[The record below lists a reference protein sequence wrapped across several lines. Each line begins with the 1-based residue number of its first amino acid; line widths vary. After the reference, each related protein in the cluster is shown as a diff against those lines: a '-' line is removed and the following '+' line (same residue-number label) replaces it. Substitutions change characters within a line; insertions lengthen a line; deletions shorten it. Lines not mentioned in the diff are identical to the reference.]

1 MAQRILI
8 LAAAN
13 IATCPRPMRLL
24 ESLREGIAQGRY
36 EVSVMG
42 IDSDNGAKMPQ
53 IAGIPTFSYPAY
65 RRRTRLGELRLW
77 LDVALRR
84 WDRLSLT
91 HNRLE
96 IIAHLRAHR
105 YDVVICHDL
114 LLLPALF
121 AGLEAGDSSA
131 ERGGAHLQDF
141 QQPLESTRDKKDSC
155 VRDSKERGDLSAQ
168 GLRKSSLGDYTDS
181 KDYDE
186 ARRDKAYKP
195 SYQNAQDAESHAES
209 CADFYTDF
217 YRESCG
223 HSLADSY
230 TIDSSA
236 FGVGARESHRL
247 INPHTKPHTD
257 SHTESCADLSAQ
269 PLRVDFHSAHPPL
282 RVESPTPTRDS
293 NPTLDS
299 QALDLPASH
308 TNLDSLDAPKPITR
322 DFKSDSNPASKLA
335 PAPTSHALDSHPKA
349 HHALESCASTPPHT
363 QIPKAPPPKPIAPPK
378 QATAPA
384 YTPKPTNAPRT
395 KVIFD
400 AREFYPW
407 QHTSSLRWRLLF
419 QRFNAYLCAT
429 YAPRADRILS
439 VSPSF
444 CALYKRHFGLDVELF
459 TSLPPF
465 YDLKPSPI
473 NPRQIRI
480 LYHGA
485 LNQNRDIHK
494 VITLCE
500 RLQSRFCIDFIFTG
514 GEARYRK
521 RIESRIVSLQK
532 RGCRVR
538 VLPPVSLAQ
547 IVPFGNAYDI
557 GLLYIPPHNV
567 NLLATLPNKL
577 FEYIQSRLALLLP
590 PIDSVLEFLREE
602 GVCNAIVA
610 EDFSIDSLAHALN
623 SLSSEDIARLK
634 AAAHAVAS
642 TLHYARNATR
652 IQHILRELE
661 STQ

>member
-24 ESLREGIAQGRY
+24 ESLRDGIAQGRY

-42 IDSDNGAKMPQ
+42 IDSDNGDKMPQ

-65 RRRTRLGELRLW
+65 KQRTRLGELRLW

-84 WDRLSLT
+84 WDRLAFT

-121 AGLEAGDSSA
+121 AGLEAGDSSV
-131 ERGGAHLQDF
+131 EGEGHLRALDSQRA
-141 QQPLESTRDKKDSC
+141 LETTQGEEDSC
-155 VRDSKERGDLSAQ
+155 VRDFKERGDLSVQ
-168 GLRKSSLGDYTDS
+168 GLRESGLGDYADS
-181 KDYDE
+181 KAYNE
-186 ARRDKAYKP
+186 ARRDKSHKP
-195 SYQNAQDAESHAES
+195 SQAQEVQADFHTES
-209 CADFYTDF
+209 CADFY
-217 YRESCG
+217 R
-223 HSLADSY
+223 
-230 TIDSSA
+230 
-236 FGVGARESHRL
+236 
-247 INPHTKPHTD
+247 
-257 SHTESCADLSAQ
+257 ESCADFYAEFHADSCMDSQDFRADSHADSRMDSCPPASYARESSGLNPANLRADLHLDSTQ
-269 PLRVDFHSAHPPL
+269 SPLRAHSHADLFTPPL
-282 RVESPTPTRDS
+282 RAESPTPTPDS
-293 NPTLDS
+293 KPTLDS
-299 QALDLPASH
+299 QALDLPASR
-308 TNLDSLDAPKPITR
+308 TSLDSIDTSKPATHIKAQTPMHP
-322 DFKSDSNPASKLA
+322 SQATPAHQSTK
-335 PAPTSHALDSHPKA
+335 APTKQKPANTPA
-349 HHALESCASTPPHT
+349 HPPHA
-363 QIPKAPPPKPIAPPK
+363 QAKA
-378 QATAPA
+378 
-384 YTPKPTNAPRT
+384 T

-439 VSPSF
+439 VSPRF

-459 TSLPPF
+459 PSLPPF
-465 YDLKPSPI
+465 YDLKPTPI

-500 RLQSRFCIDFIFTG
+500 RLQSRFCIDFVFTG
-514 GEARYRK
+514 GEARFRK
-521 RIESRIVSLQK
+521 RIESRIASLQK

-557 GLLYIPPHNV
+557 GLLYIPPHNI

-577 FEYIQSRLALLLP
+577 FEYIQSRLAILLP
-590 PIDSVLEFLREE
+590 PIDSVLAFLREWE
-602 GVCNAIVA
+602 GGVHNAIVA
-610 EDFSIDSLAHALN
+610 EDFSIDSLANALN
-623 SLSSEDIARLK
+623 ALSSEDIARLK
-634 AAAHAVAS
+634 AAAHTAAS
-642 TLHYARNATR
+642 TLHYAHNAPK